1 MLVQSEY
8 MQCHQQMDMG
18 ALQEHHLR
26 SITLM
31 PSVETLSCASLLQTF
46 VNDVRIPDQKYIT
59 LKLNDVIRFGY
70 DILSEE
76 HWDSGFVWVL
86 CCWLHE
92 EVPGLIVTIEYGVCF
107 ASWSIWMAHKLVFL
121 HHEPDS
127 EHINHDACFFIGLW
141 IRPCTGSTDCGTS
154 SSVSS

>member
-1 MLVQSEY
+1 
-8 MQCHQQMDMG
+8 
-18 ALQEHHLR
+18 
-26 SITLM
+26 M

-92 EVPGLIVTIEYGVCF
+92 EVPGLIVTTEYGVCF

-141 IRPCTGSTDCGTS
+141 IRPCTGSTDWKFFFSLLLMKDCVFFFLFGWNS
-154 SSVSS
+154 NW